1 MRRVGNHL
9 HRLLEPLIGHIV
21 KQQRKNNGGRES
33 QKRIETDEES
43 VSIGSAAICIENSEV
58 YMLNSKRQWV
68 IL

>member
-1 MRRVGNHL
+1 MAYTR
-9 HRLLEPLIGHIV
+9 I
-21 KQQRKNNGGRES
+21 KQQDHNNTYYTEFVIDTVQDVS
-33 QKRIETDEES
+33 TLPTDEES